1 MNPGTR
7 YPFLDLATVNAPYA
21 DEIAARL
28 ADVVARGRYVGGPE
42 VDEFEARLR
51 HVSGADFAIGVSNGL
66 DALRLILLGYIRLGR
81 LRPADE
87 VIVPANTYI
96 ASVLAKPTQAL
107 FPCSPNP
114 IH

>member
-66 DALRLILLGYIRLGR
+66 DALRLI
-81 LRPADE
+81 
-87 VIVPANTYI
+87 
-96 ASVLAKPTQAL
+96 
-107 FPCSPNP
+107 
-114 IH
+114 